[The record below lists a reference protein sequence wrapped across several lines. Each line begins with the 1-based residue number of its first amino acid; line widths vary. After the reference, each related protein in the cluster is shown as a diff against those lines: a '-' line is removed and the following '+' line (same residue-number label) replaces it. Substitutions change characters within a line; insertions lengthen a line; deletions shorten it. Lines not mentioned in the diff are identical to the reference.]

1 MRVLI
6 LFLTAVISLVSH
18 AQSDITLKEWQHQVE
33 QSDFSGIVLT
43 AHNGEEIFKQAF
55 GIANRELNIP
65 FSEHTVFDIG
75 SITKQFTAAAIVKL
89 AEEGKLSL
97 QDSLSNF
104 FDDVPSDKQKI
115 TLHNMLTHSA
125 GFPHG
130 FGLYNVVKQEHF
142 IQEAMGTELLF
153 SPGDKYHYSN
163 VGYSLLA
170 VVIEKVTGMGWE
182 NYINQ
187 NLLKPAGLHNTSYRI
202 LERSPKSLAINYGR
216 DPNAFQRFFSLTAAS
231 KPVGHSLQHQ
241 YNEPG
246 PRWYMEGAGGFLST
260 IGDMNQWYLALRS
273 GSVLDERS
281 WKAIFKP
288 YIAENES
295 ATSYYGYGWALDK
308 NKGGHKRIFHDG
320 SNGYSYAVFK
330 YLPDDDVF
338 IFIATNNR
346 DDMPSE
352 LFSKLE
358 HIVLDTVANKSIQPT
373 ANTSAD

>member
-1 MRVLI
+1 MFMRVLI
-6 LFLTAVISLVSH
+6 FLTVVISLVGH
-18 AQSDITLKEWQHQVE
+18 AQSDITLKEWQFQVE
-33 QSDFSGIVLT
+33 ESNFSGIFFV
-43 AHNGEEIFKQAF
+43 AHKGEEVFKKAF
-55 GIANRELNIP
+55 GMANRKLNIP
-65 FSEHTVFDIG
+65 FNENTVFDIG

-89 AEEGKLSL
+89 AEEDKVSL
-97 QDSLSNF
+97 QDPLSNF
-104 FDDVPSDKQKI
+104 FDDVPSDKHII
-115 TLHNMLTHSA
+115 TLHNLLTHSA

-130 FGLYNVVKQEHF
+130 FGLYNVVEKEDF
-142 IQEAMGTELLF
+142 IQEALAAELLF

-170 VVIEKVTGMGWE
+170 VVIEKITGMDWE
-182 NYINQ
+182 HYINQ
-187 NLLKPAGLHNTSYRI
+187 NLLKPAGLHNSGYLI
-202 LERSPKSLAINYGR
+202 LERLPKNLAINYGR

-231 KPVGHSLQHQ
+231 KSVGHSLQHQ
-241 YNEPG
+241 YDEPG

-273 GSVLDERS
+273 GGVLDERS

-288 YIAENES
+288 YIAENEN
-295 ATSYYGYGWALDK
+295 ATSYYGYGWALDE
-308 NKGGHKRIFHDG
+308 NKDGHKRIFHDG

-346 DDMPSE
+346 DDMPNE

-358 HIVLDTVANKSIQPT
+358 HIVLDTVAKNM
-373 ANTSAD
+373 